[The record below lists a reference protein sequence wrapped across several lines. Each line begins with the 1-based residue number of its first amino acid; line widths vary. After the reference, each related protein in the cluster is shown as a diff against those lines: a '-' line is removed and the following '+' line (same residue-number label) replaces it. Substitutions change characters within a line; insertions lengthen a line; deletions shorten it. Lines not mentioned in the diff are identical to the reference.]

1 MCLTGLIITIQ
12 DPVLGL
18 KTFALA
24 LLIDQIIDQ
33 AIAPRLLGRFT
44 GLRPAWILIALFI
57 GTKLF
62 GLLGLIVSVPLA
74 GFVKDTL
81 HELRNA
87 SVDTVIGLEA
97 PATSDH
103 SPLEKQQVQQL

>member
-1 MCLTGLIITIQ
+1 MIAAKLICK
-12 DPVLGL
+12 PV
-18 KTFALA
+18 FN
-24 LLIDQIIDQ
+24 
-33 AIAPRLLGRFT
+33 
-44 GLRPAWILIALFI
+44 
-57 GTKLF
+57 
-62 GLLGLIVSVPLA
+62 
-74 GFVKDTL
+74 TL